1 MLVVTELSKA
11 HRYAPF
17 SNRSHVTM
25 FVPESL
31 YNISSMRSL
40 LTARESQ
47 LYAAEG
53 TKVASPM
60 AYSAAEQKI
69 QLYSPVRI
77 LRWVYSGVGLMDS

>member
-1 MLVVTELSKA
+1 
-11 HRYAPF
+11 
-17 SNRSHVTM
+17 M

-47 LYAAEG
+47 LYAEG
-53 TKVASPM
+53 SKVASPM

-69 QLYSPVRI
+69 QLYSPVRAS
-77 LRWVYSGVGLMDS
+77 L